1 MGPISTLLRR
11 AGWRLGVARFIEAL
25 IVLCTGLL
33 AAAIVVRI
41 AQQAFTFNVPW
52 LAILTYGPAVIV
64 ALSLVYSLVRR
75 DSSLA
80 VARRVDEGADLRE
93 SLSTALAVQGS
104 SDAWART
111 MVEQATERARTV
123 DVRKA
128 VPITVPRWWPSPIV
142 AALALL
148 VVWLTV
154 PGLDVLG
161 RKAQARERDADQ
173 QKIEQAKV
181 ESQQAV
187 AKVQEALRKIDPAAG
202 EKQEIEIPK
211 AANLTPEDI
220 RRAAVKNLTDM
231 KARLES
237 LKNSEK
243 SQSAKATLDKMKDL
257 RTPGQGPLSEMTKEL
272 AKGDFKQ
279 AGAALKD
286 LASKLQNK
294 ELSAKEMDAL
304 KKQLEE
310 MAKQLDKLAGDKQA
324 LEQRLAEMGLDKTL
338 ANNPEA
344 MKEAMKAGAQASK
357 HLTQEQ
363 KDQLQKMAE
372 AMKAA
377 SQACQ
382 NMSQAMQKAAGECNS
397 GGMGQEGM
405 QAMASMAQQ
414 MGSMEAMAQ
423 DLASIQA
430 GMSEAQHQLSQMSSS
445 MGQCNSPGMG
455 ACQNGMFGTG
465 RFGEGDTNLSQ
476 GFGSGGP
483 GQSKGGPGVGES
495 HADEKWQTRK
505 FTTTNTGQGPII
517 GSSVVEG
524 ESIKGEAKAAFQAA
538 VAAAEATTA
547 EALENN
553 VVERQYHDVVKHYF
567 GRLKA
572 KAGPQTP
579 VPQPPA
585 GEPARD
591 GGK

>member
-1 MGPISTLLRR
+1 MGQISTLLRR

-25 IVLCTGLL
+25 IVLFTGAL
-33 AAAIVVRI
+33 AAALVMRI
-41 AQQAFTFNVPW
+41 AQQVFTFNVPW
-52 LAILTYGPAVIV
+52 LMVLTYGPAVIV
-64 ALSLVYSLVRR
+64 ALSLVYSLARR
-75 DSSLA
+75 DSALA

-93 SLSTALAVQGS
+93 SLSTALAVQR
-104 SDAWART
+104 SDDPWART
-111 MVEQATERARTV
+111 VVEQATERARTV
-123 DVRKA
+123 DVKKA
-128 VPITVPRWWPSPIV
+128 VPIAVPRWWPSPIV

-154 PGLDVLG
+154 PAFDVLG
-161 RKAQARERDADQ
+161 RKAQAKERDADQ

-187 AKVQEALRKIDPAAG
+187 AKVQEALRKIDPTAG

-220 RRAAVKNLTDM
+220 RRAAVKNLTDL
-231 KARLES
+231 KAKLEN

-243 SQSAKATLDKMKDL
+243 SQTAKATLDKMKEL
-257 RTPGQGPLSEMTKEL
+257 RTPGQGPLSEMSKEL

-279 AGAALKD
+279 AGEALKD
-286 LASKLQNK
+286 LAAKLQNK
-294 ELSAKEMDAL
+294 ELSEKDMAAL

-310 MAKQLDKLAGDKQA
+310 MAKQLDKLAQDKQA
-324 LEQRLAEMGLDKTL
+324 LEQKLSEMGLDKAL
-338 ANNPEA
+338 ASNPEA
-344 MKEAMKAGAQASK
+344 MKEAMKAGAQAAK

-377 SQACQ
+377 SQVCQ
-382 NMSQAMQKAAGECNS
+382 NMSQAMNKAAGECQS

-414 MGSMEAMAQ
+414 MGNMESMAQ
-423 DLASIQA
+423 DLASLQA

-465 RFGEGDTNLSQ
+465 RFSEGDSTLAQ
-476 GFGSGGP
+476 GNGTGGP
-483 GQSKGGPGVGES
+483 GQSRGGPGVGES
-495 HADEKWQTRK
+495 QADEKWQTRK

-524 ESIKGEAKAAFQAA
+524 ESIKGEAKAAFQDA

-572 KAGPQTP
+572 KAGTLPATP
-579 VPQPPA
+579 AVPAP
-585 GEPARD
+585 
-591 GGK
+591 K